1 MIKEGFDRF
10 FWGFLFI
17 MIDFRIQGF
26 DVLPDII
33 GFILFALGF
42 KALAEQNSYFAKAK
56 TINLVM
62 VVLSL
67 FQIYERPAEESGIHI
82 QPLGLVLGLVT
93 LAFTLAVGYHLFMGI
108 RDMASKQKRTD
119 LEQEATQ
126 NWNYFVAIHMAS
138 LLVLILLFIPTLFIA
153 VTIAIF
159 IAAILLMLRFMRF
172 MKTCGEELQGEA

>member
-26 DVLPDII
+26 DVLPYII

-62 VVLSL
+62 VILSL
-67 FQIYERPAEESGIHI
+67 FQIYDGR
-82 QPLGLVLGLVT
+82 
-93 LAFTLAVGYHLFMGI
+93 
-108 RDMASKQKRTD
+108 QKKAGSISSR
-119 LEQEATQ
+119 
-126 NWNYFVAIHMAS
+126 
-138 LLVLILLFIPTLFIA
+138 
-153 VTIAIF
+153 
-159 IAAILLMLRFMRF
+159 
-172 MKTCGEELQGEA
+172 